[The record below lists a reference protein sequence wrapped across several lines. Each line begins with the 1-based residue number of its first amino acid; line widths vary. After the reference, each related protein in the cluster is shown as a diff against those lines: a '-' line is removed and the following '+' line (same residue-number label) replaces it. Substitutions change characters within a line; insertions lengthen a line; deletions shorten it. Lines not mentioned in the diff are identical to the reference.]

1 MNQKQ
6 IMDDLKF
13 CIETLCITDNN
24 EINDLVKT
32 SEKIGVSI
40 RYLFEEFVFIPED
53 DPSAV
58 FRLHD
63 QDYFN
68 VKELKK

>member
-13 CIETLCITDNN
+13 CIETLGITDNN

-32 SEKIGVSI
+32 TEEIGVSI
-40 RYLFEEFVFIPED
+40 RYFFKEFVFIPD
-53 DPSAV
+53 GDPSAV

-68 VKELKK
+68 VKELNK

>member
-6 IMDDLKF
+6 IIDDLKF
-13 CIETLCITDNN
+13 CIETLGITDNN
-24 EINDLVKT
+24 EINDLVET
-32 SEKIGVSI
+32 TEEIGVSI
-40 RYLFEEFVFIPED
+40 RYFFEEFVFIPEG
-53 DPSAV
+53 DPSSV